1 MARLDLS
8 FLGTF
13 HATLDGRPLTHF
25 RANNNK
31 GLLVYLAL
39 NGERPVAREV
49 LAALF
54 WPDESGETAHNNL
67 RQALYQLRQL
77 LGDTTNDT
85 PVLIATRQ
93 AVQFNC
99 ASDHTLDVTHF
110 LRAIEAHDLDAA
122 VAHYAG
128 ELLPGF
134 TCDSLEFEDWLR
146 LERER
151 LHQLAL
157 EALFE
162 AAQDHLA
169 AGRPDKAQAHARRQL
184 ALEPWRE
191 PAHRQL
197 MQAHALAG
205 DRAAALAQYETAGA
219 TLGAEL
225 GVQPSPETV
234 ALREAIAA
242 GRYGPGAAGET
253 IRPPQ
258 PRRHNLPA
266 NLTPFIGREIELG
279 QIERLLTRE
288 GQRLVTIVGPGGM
301 GKTRLALAAGTALLE
316 QYEDGVY
323 FVDLTPLARA
333 GDIPQMIAVA
343 LDYQAPDRSAALAPQ
358 LLAALKERQLLL
370 ILDNFE
376 HLLDGATQVSAMLQ
390 ACPRLSVL
398 ATSRERLRLA
408 GESRYELGGL
418 DFPDEVSA
426 ENALGYT
433 AVQLFA
439 DSGRRARP
447 GFAITAANVA
457 DVAHI
462 CRQVQGMP
470 LALVLAAAWL
480 ELLSPAEIAAEI
492 AHGLDF
498 LAAELGDLPARQ
510 RSMHAVFDCTWQM
523 LSPEQRAVVATLS
536 VFRGGFSRDAA
547 EQVAGANL
555 RLLLSL
561 VNQSLL
567 QRRPDGRFTM
577 HELLRQF
584 AADRRRESQ
593 HSEEAEVAHA
603 RYFAHLVKSELDRL
617 RDYAPVHVPER
628 LANEADNLYRAWFY
642 AIDHGLAEEA
652 ADLAGGLYG
661 IANAHGSQAEDFFE
675 LGLWALASGGVAE
688 TNLPMLRL
696 RLIALVWQE
705 AFDLAADVKKA
716 CLDHLPTV
724 IRAGDPELLFHF
736 YCLLVLT
743 SGWANDPDALTWAEK
758 AAEVARS
765 QSAEYTAVIAAA
777 YADNARVAL
786 GLSQADTVAR
796 LEGHLAYLEANPAPG
811 RLHFEV
817 LGALQREALARGDFE
832 QALDYGNRLLNIAKG
847 SRNMYGISVAGYSLA
862 ETCMRL
868 GRPAQAA
875 RHLLDVLDWHVAVA
889 RVWQTL
895 GCLTSICR
903 YPEPLEFVGEAVT
916 TLAMVYHHPE
926 TIGRLRESIDAAR
939 PQLQADMGAA
949 AFATAWEKGRGLSFE
964 AGLALARN
972 ALLAVINRVSP
983 KSLDA

>member
-39 NGERPVAREV
+39 NGERPIAREV

-99 ASDHTLDVTHF
+99 ASDHTLDVTRF

-242 GRYGPGAAGET
+242 GRYGPVAGDET

-258 PRRHNLPA
+258 PKRHNLPA
-266 NLTPFIGREIELG
+266 DLTPFLGRESELATIG
-279 QIERLLTRE
+279 HLLTQD

-301 GKTRLALAAGTALLE
+301 GKTRLALAVGAALLE
-316 QYEDGVY
+316 QYADGVY
-323 FVDLTPLARA
+323 FVDLAPVERA
-333 GDIPQMIAVA
+333 DDILPAIAVA
-343 LDYQAPDRSAALAPQ
+343 LNYQVPDKSLDLKSQ
-358 LLAALKERQLLL
+358 LLTALCRRHLLL

-376 HLLDGATQVSAMLQ
+376 QVLTGAALVNEVLQ
-390 ACPRLSVL
+390 SCARLSVL
-398 ATSRERLRLA
+398 ATSRERLHLA
-408 GESRYELGGL
+408 GESRYELSGL
-418 DFPDEVSA
+418 DYPEA
-426 ENALGYT
+426 MTPEAAQAYT
-433 AVQLFA
+433 AVRLFVE
-439 DSGRRARP
+439 SGRRARP
-447 GFAITAANVA
+447 DFTLTAANVA
-457 DVAHI
+457 DVARI
-462 CRQVQGMP
+462 GRQVQGMP

-480 ELLSPAEIAAEI
+480 ELLTPAEIAAEI
-492 AHGLDF
+492 ERGAEF
-498 LAAELGDLPARQ
+498 LAVDLADLPARQ
-510 RSMHAVFDCTWQM
+510 RSLQAVFDRSWGMMT
-523 LSPEQRAVVATLS
+523 PDEQAVMAALS
-536 VFRGGFSRDAA
+536 VFRGGFTREAA
-547 EQVAGANL
+547 EEVAGANL
-555 RLLLSL
+555 RVLLAL
-561 VNQSLL
+561 VNKSLL
-567 QRRPDGRFTM
+567 QRRPDSGRFAV
-577 HELLRQF
+577 HELLRQY
-584 AADRRRESQ
+584 AAARRRADDPGRQ
-593 HSEEAEVAHA
+593 AEVAHCRAFA
-603 RYFAHLVKSELDRL
+603 RLVKAELHRL
-617 RDYAPVHVPER
+617 REIAPVQLPER
-628 LANEADNLYRAWFY
+628 LSGDGDNLQRAWNY
-642 AIDHGLAEEA
+642 AIAEGMVEEA
-652 ADLAGGLYG
+652 ADLAGGLYALANAQGVQTERFYEEALPALAQQG
-661 IANAHGSQAEDFFE
+661 IA
-675 LGLWALASGGVAE
+675 E
-688 TNLPMLRL
+688 THPAMLRL
-696 RLIALVWQE
+696 RLLALVGLSGLYEPNRVRRLYLEFVPIAE
-705 AFDLAADVKKA
+705 AHAD
-716 CLDHLPTV
+716 PTTLLQLYLS
-724 IRAGDPELLFHF
+724 IAEFYGMGRNPE
-736 YCLLVLT
+736 
-743 SGWANDPDALTWAEK
+743 ALIWAEK
-758 AAEVARS
+758 AVHLAPATQYPVLQVDAEIYEDITRIVLGLGDDAARLRLQALAAEAERAPTLTRWAFEVVQALRDESLNRGEFDQARHYSAQLTNVAKRAQNLHGIGS
-765 QSAEYTAVIAAA
+765 GVYGSAAA
-777 YADNARVAL
+777 AL
-786 GLSQADTVAR
+786 
-796 LEGHLAYLEANPAPG
+796 
-811 RLHFEV
+811 
-817 LGALQREALARGDFE
+817 
-832 QALDYGNRLLNIAKG
+832 
-847 SRNMYGISVAGYSLA
+847 
-862 ETCMRL
+862 RL
-868 GRPAQAA
+868 GQPAAAA
-875 RHLLDVLDWHVAVA
+875 RHLLDGLDWHLAIGK
-889 RVWQTL
+889 RWQTL
-895 GCLTSICR
+895 GHLYSIHQTF
-903 YPEPLEFVGEAVT
+903 PTLFGIETAVA
-916 TLAMVYHHPE
+916 TLSMVFHHPE
-926 TIGRLRESIDAAR
+926 AIALYRAEIAAAR
-939 PQLQADMGAA
+939 PRFEAEMGAA
-949 AFATAWEKGRGLSFE
+949 GFAAAWEQGQTLDFDTAIAQTR
-964 AGLALARN
+964 A
-972 ALLAVINRVSP
+972 ALLEPIKAGSI
-983 KSLDA
+983 